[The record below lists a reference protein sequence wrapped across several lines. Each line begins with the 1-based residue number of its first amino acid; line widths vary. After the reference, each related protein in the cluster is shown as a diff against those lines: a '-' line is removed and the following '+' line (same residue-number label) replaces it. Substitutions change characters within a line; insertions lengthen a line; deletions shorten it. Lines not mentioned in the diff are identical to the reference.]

1 MNKAIIYYF
10 TGTGNTRIASE
21 LIEAHLK
28 RSGYSVTLFE
38 VRKHRDALPDPNDF
52 DVVGFG
58 YPIHAFNSPRLFL
71 KTVQTLPNVAKQKP
85 AFIFKT
91 AGEPFP
97 LNRASSWGV
106 IRALKRQGYDILM
119 DRLLLMPYNIL
130 FRYPKSLAKQMYFHT
145 NLMAELIAC
154 DVIQKRKKPIVSYP
168 WTWVVMMIMRIQWVA
183 AKVNGPLFIAKKRIC
198 IQCGV
203 CQKMCPS
210 DNITFH
216 AGYPKFGFDC
226 SMCMGCVMYCPTD
239 AIRPGL
245 ITPLRVNGAYDFPR
259 LMQNG
264 ERSDACVNEK
274 TKGYFRLF
282 RKYYRSTQQEIDQM
296 QADQGG

>member
-21 LIEAHLK
+21 MIEAHLK
-28 RSGYSVTLFE
+28 RSGFSVTLFE
-38 VRKHRDALPDPNDF
+38 VRRHRDAMPDPNDF

-58 YPIHAFNSPRLFL
+58 YPIHAFNPPRLFL
-71 KTVQTLPNVAKQKP
+71 KTIQTLPRVAKHKT

-106 IRALKRQGYDILM
+106 IRALKKQGYDILM
-119 DRLLLMPYNIL
+119 DRHLLMPYNIL
-130 FRYPKSLAKQMYFHT
+130 FRYPESLAKHMVIHT
-145 NLMAELIAC
+145 NHMAELIAR
-154 DVIQKRKKPIVSYP
+154 DVIHQRRTPIIIHP

-183 AKVNGPLFIAKKRIC
+183 AKVNGPLFIPKKRTC
-198 IQCGV
+198 IQCGI

-210 DNITFH
+210 DNITFDS
-216 AGYPKFGFDC
+216 GYPKFGFDC

-264 ERSDACVNEK
+264 ELSDECINET

-282 RKYYRSTQQEIDQM
+282 RKYYRVTQQEIDRM
-296 QADQGG
+296 REELDR